1 MHIGKKMK
9 GHEFISL
16 KDRTIK
22 QYGRAIR
29 VSSFSASTKNEEKE
43 MRNAED

>member
-1 MHIGKKMK
+1 MSLFH
-9 GHEFISL
+9 L

-29 VSSFSASTKNEEKE
+29 VSSFSEVKLKMRKKE

>member
-1 MHIGKKMK
+1 MSLFH
-9 GHEFISL
+9 L

-29 VSSFSASTKNEEKE
+29 VSSFSASTKNEEKGNE
-43 MRNAED
+43 KCRRLMVNII